1 MQTGWMYY
9 KDEAK
14 FIKASNVVYMER
26 QLVENF
32 LSNYHHG
39 WMSEESQAEAYN
51 ETWRSSTQ
59 VELVNKFLAENPH
72 VGTQFNKKMKEA
84 VSEEEMCERLD
95 DEDLESESAKDE
107 EGKKSVCG
115 MFEIHRKNLAQ
126 AYYHLWIYEELRER
140 NLVGRHIF
148 GPYYLDEEKKNLFRY
163 KDSVEEFLALVD
175 GLRANEIYSHPS
187 CAGKC

>member
-1 MQTGWMYY
+1 MYY

-59 VELVNKFLAENPH
+59 VELVKKFLAENPQ

-84 VSEEEMCERLD
+84 VSEDEMCERLD

-107 EGKKSVCG
+107 EG
-115 MFEIHRKNLAQ
+115 
-126 AYYHLWIYEELRER
+126 
-140 NLVGRHIF
+140 
-148 GPYYLDEEKKNLFRY
+148 
-163 KDSVEEFLALVD
+163 
-175 GLRANEIYSHPS
+175 
-187 CAGKC
+187 